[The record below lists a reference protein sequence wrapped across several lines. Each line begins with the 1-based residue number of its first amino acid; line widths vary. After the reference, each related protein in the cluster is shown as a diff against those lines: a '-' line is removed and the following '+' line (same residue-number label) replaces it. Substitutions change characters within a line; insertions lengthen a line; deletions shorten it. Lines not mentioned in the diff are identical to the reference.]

1 MKTITVTATDE
12 GGVVLAGLTEILR
25 AAHGGDTATDPNAD
39 TIAVP
44 IRGQGATLG
53 AVFAELARD
62 LLAQVDAQGSGLDSI
77 RLDGLLRGDDG
88 YTGWG
93 YLEGTTAGDGAPARI
108 DLTGE
113 PTTERTEGGIM
124 LTFNVE
130 ST

>member
-1 MKTITVTATDE
+1 MKTITVTAGDE
-12 GGVVLAGLTEILR
+12 AEVVLGGLTEILR
-25 AAHGGDTATDPNAD
+25 AARGGDTAADPDAD

-62 LLAQVDAQGSGLDSI
+62 LLAQLDAQGSGLDSV
-77 RLDGLLRGDDG
+77 RLDGLLRGEDG
-88 YTGWG
+88 YVGWG
-93 YLEGTTAGDGAPARI
+93 YLEGRAAGGDAPARI

-113 PTTERTEGGIM
+113 PTVERTEGGIT
-124 LTFNVE
+124 LELDVV